1 MCKCVLWMEGKG
13 GGKGG
18 GKAGRLSIIVGIPI
32 MIRPFCGLA
41 ICCFT

>member
-1 MCKCVLWMEGKG
+1 MEGGGWG
-13 GGKGG
+13 GG
-18 GKAGRLSIIVGIPI
+18 GRLGVKVGIPI